1 MLYRRLF
8 SIEETYAMVVKELK
22 ERKQKVIGLQKATK
36 ETDFKKSI
44 SKIKNLE
51 NSLDKVC
58 FLRILK

>member
-1 MLYRRLF
+1 
-8 SIEETYAMVVKELK
+8 MVVKELK
-22 ERKQKVIGLQKATK
+22 ERKQKVISLQKATK

-58 FLRILK
+58 HFEILLDKKRMSGFY